1 MYITPFDADSKDAT
15 VSKFVTAYKAK
26 YNETPDQ
33 FAADAYDAVYAIYNA
48 MKAAGVND
56 VTISPSDLC
65 EKVKAAITAPDFSL
79 TGATGTMSWDAS
91 GACKKEL
98 QFKDV
103 L

>member
-1 MYITPFDADSKDAT
+1 
-15 VSKFVTAYKAK
+15 
-26 YNETPDQ
+26 
-33 FAADAYDAVYAIYNA
+33 
-48 MKAAGVND
+48 MKAAGIND

>member
-1 MYITPFDADSKDAT
+1 
-15 VSKFVTAYKAK
+15 
-26 YNETPDQ
+26 
-33 FAADAYDAVYAIYNA
+33 
-48 MKAAGVND
+48 MKAAGIND

-79 TGATGTMSWDAS
+79 TGATGTMTWDAS
-91 GACKKEL
+91 GACKKPL